1 LRKNSNNA
9 YNLELLNVFDISPIF
24 NVDDLYEFHE
34 GEENEEEG
42 IVDEWNK
49 QLPIKLVGELEKIL
63 AKRNNKKIQNKDYY
77 EYLVKWRNRGF
88 EDASWVVE
96 KELTCL

>member
-49 QLPIKLVGELEKIL
+49 KLPIKLVGELEKIL

-77 EYLVKWRNRGF
+77 EYLVKWRNRGS

>member
-1 LRKNSNNA
+1 MRKNSNNA

-49 QLPIKLVGELEKIL
+49 KLPIKLVGELEKIL
-63 AKRNNKKIQNKDYY
+63 AKRVRKKP
-77 EYLVKWRNRGF
+77 
-88 EDASWVVE
+88 
-96 KELTCL
+96 